1 MSPVRHPYIR
11 PLFYCSRPEIAD
23 FLNDRKIPY
32 CEDSS
37 NEKIDYLRNRIR
49 LELIPFLREKYNP
62 RITENL
68 FEASGIFRAD
78 NDYLKTLEDDPES
91 GGPSQ
96 SGGLNQNR
104 FNSSRF
110 LF

>member
-1 MSPVRHPYIR
+1 M
-11 PLFYCSRPEIAD
+11 
-23 FLNDRKIPY
+23 NDRKIPY

-78 NDYLKTLEDDPES
+78 NDYLKALEDQEFDRVFSRS
-91 GGPSQ
+91 GA
-96 SGGLNQNR
+96 GLIPPTPLRPLPRNR
-104 FNSSRF
+104 FIKTVSTWSSEV
-110 LF
+110 